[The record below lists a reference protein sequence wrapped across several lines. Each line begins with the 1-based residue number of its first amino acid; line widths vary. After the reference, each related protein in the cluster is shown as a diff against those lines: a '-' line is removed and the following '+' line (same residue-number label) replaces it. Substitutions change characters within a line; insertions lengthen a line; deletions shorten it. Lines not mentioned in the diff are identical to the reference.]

1 MNYSNSMKALPI
13 LSQNFITNI
22 TPISSNLFNI
32 NNTNFQ
38 PINSFIYKNSSPN
51 KNILGLLTER
61 NYDYKMSP
69 RYLRFFQINLILQSH
84 HIIISLNILQQ

>member
-38 PINSFIYKNSSPN
+38 PLNSFIYKNSSP
-51 KNILGLLTER
+51 KKI
-61 NYDYKMSP
+61 Y
-69 RYLRFFQINLILQSH
+69 
-84 HIIISLNILQQ
+84 